1 MAEAFA
7 GFITGAMIA
16 AVLSPIAALMLVRSE
31 AQLAQRVA
39 PEGTNVVALAFVIQ
53 ISAFLL
59 FTAAGM
65 LLSLALHG
73 IEERRPDSAIG
84 SPTAVYTLL
93 VVAFVAVITIP
104 LLVLPARRFIVI
116 AAVLSAAMYGWLMP
130 WLARAA

>member
-7 GFITGAMIA
+7 GFVTGAIIA

-65 LLSLALHG
+65 LLSLGLHG
-73 IEERRPDSAIG
+73 IEERRPNGAMG
-84 SPTAVYTLL
+84 SPTAAYTLL
-93 VVAFVAVITIP
+93 VVAFTAVITIP

-116 AAVLSAAMYGWLMP
+116 AAMLSAAMYGWLMP